1 MEGFSIY
8 IKIDFI
14 MEEVVF
20 KTALASISSGDYC
33 ESDVKVIKEQLN
45 SFNKE
50 ELSLRRQIEK
60 ETHDFV
66 KNKEKHQSDLKAV
79 RTNIKKI
86 KNILNHI

>member
-1 MEGFSIY
+1 
-8 IKIDFI
+8 

-45 SFNKE
+45 SFNKQ

-66 KNKEKHQSDLKAV
+66 KNKEKHRSDLKAV
-79 RTNIKKI
+79 RTNIKNI
-86 KNILNHI
+86 KNILNQI